1 MDTLIR
7 FENVSK
13 AFDGK
18 TVLSEFSHAFA
29 RGMLT
34 FIEGPSGRGKTTLLR
49 LSCGLETPD
58 EGSVV
63 CAEGLRFSYVFQED
77 RLCENL
83 SAAANVRLVC
93 PDRRSR
99 APEELLE
106 GLGIGDRAAVA
117 VKKLSGGEKR
127 RVALA
132 RALAAPSDVLLLD
145 EPLTGLD
152 DAAKELV
159 LGFIKP
165 FLAGKAVLWV
175 THGKD
180 EHLAF
185 SDYEILKLE
194 RSHMISEY

>member
-1 MDTLIR
+1 MMDALIR

-18 TVLSEFSHAFA
+18 TVLSGFSRAFA
-29 RGMLT
+29 RDTLT

-58 EGSVV
+58 QGRVV
-63 CAEGLRFSYVFQED
+63 YADGLRFSYVFQED

-99 APEELLE
+99 TPEELLE
-106 GLGIGDRAAVA
+106 GLGIGDRSGVA

-152 DAAKELV
+152 DTAKERV
-159 LGFIKP
+159 LGFVKP

-180 EHLAF
+180 ELRAF
-185 SDYEILKLE
+185 EGYEVLRFE
-194 RSHMISEY
+194 